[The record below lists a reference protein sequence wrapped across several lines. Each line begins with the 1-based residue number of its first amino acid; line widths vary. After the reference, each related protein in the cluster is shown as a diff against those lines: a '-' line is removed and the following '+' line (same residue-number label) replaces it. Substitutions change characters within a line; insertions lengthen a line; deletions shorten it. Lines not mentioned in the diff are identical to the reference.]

1 MHNFMG
7 GFVSK
12 TWNKKQQNNNNKTL
26 NDMKQNKG
34 KTKHESKLNE
44 SKHE

>member
-7 GFVSK
+7 GK
-12 TWNKKQQNNNNKTL
+12 TWNKNQQNNKTL
-26 NDMKQNKG
+26 NDMKQNKD